1 MFKTYSCYLII
12 GQLGIRKSILFIVM
26 ITSLAS
32 MGLTSNQANGG
43 NMVGPI
49 FDDNFVHA
57 EWLDP
62 SPILIIPSFFD
73 SFSSSG
79 LQLFDLS
86 PILLLP
92 AGQQGIGGCIDTVCE
107 FIVTNFVDDLDR
119 KIIQIDI
126 SWGPPGTP
134 VPGLPIVL
142 CNVSTTGRTQAQ
154 FVDGNEI
161 DGFAQLTFDCE
172 PNPDW
177 EEISFEKDPATIIQ
191 SVQIWT
197 TSFDDILIGGTLIP
211 IDRTSL
217 LLAGAQMT
225 AVWMI
230 PVIVAGAGIG
240 LVFVRKSKNS

>member
-1 MFKTYSCYLII
+1 
-12 GQLGIRKSILFIVM
+12 M

-43 NMVGPI
+43 NNMVGPI

-62 SPILIIPSFFD
+62 SPNIIIPTFFD

-86 PILLLP
+86 TITALP
-92 AGQQGIGGCIDTVCE
+92 AGQQGVGGCLDTVCE

-134 VPGLPIVL
+134 VPGLPTVL
-142 CNVSTTGRTQAQ
+142 CNVSTTARTQAQ

-161 DGFAQLTFDCE
+161 DGFAQFTFDCE

-177 EEISFEKDPATIIQ
+177 EEIFFDKDPATIIQ

-211 IDRTSL
+211 IDKTSL

-230 PVIVAGAGIG
+230 PVIVAGIG
-240 LVFVRKSKNS
+240 FAIVIARKI